1 MNDNRSEERAEQPKG
16 GAETPRR
23 RWLKRGLL
31 GVLGAGLAGGLGFR
45 AFAHRGY
52 GRGPL
57 DPAELD
63 ARLERMLRH
72 LYVEIDAS
80 EAQQAQLGPIV
91 KQAATELLP
100 LRDRM
105 RAARKDAIQLLT
117 GESIDRAAIER
128 LRVEQL
134 QLAEVGSKRLAE
146 AIADAAEVLTPE
158 QRKRAAER
166 LRHRRRRWH

>member
-1 MNDNRSEERAEQPKG
+1 MNDKRNEDRSERPKG
-16 GAETPRR
+16 SQETPRR

-31 GVLGAGLAGGLGFR
+31 GVLGAGLAGGLGFG
-45 AFAHRGY
+45 AFAHRGD

-72 LYVEIDAS
+72 VYVEIDAS

-91 KQAATELLP
+91 KQAATDLLP

-105 RAARKDAIQLLT
+105 RDARRQAMALLT
-117 GESIDRAAIER
+117 EESIDRAAIER
-128 LRVEQL
+128 LRLEQL
-134 QLAEVGSKRLAE
+134 QLAETGSKRLVE

-158 QRKRAAER
+158 QRIRAAER